1 MCITQYNS
9 YYEHMDIHVHT
20 TQHGLTTVTITYRDL
35 VLQVHSTQRV
45 NVRVYTQEHTHLVC
59 VRLIAV
65 CEDDY
70 QTWTV
75 LRYTFHVTR
84 RLRIE
89 INKELSS
96 SFYYYDT
103 HFPRREVFQQYEDS
117 KLPIQESG
125 KQDLSKSERVTHT
138 SNTPT
143 VYALYRGLRGAI
155 SGRNDRGEPQIP
167 RSHNDRGTPQTPR
180 SHNDRGAPQTP
191 RSHNDTGA
199 PQTPTQE
206 SQPWDRSKS
215 ALV

>member
-9 YYEHMDIHVHT
+9 YYEHMDICVHT
-20 TQHGLTTVTITYRDL
+20 TPHGLTTVTITYRDL
-35 VLQVHSTQRV
+35 LIQVHSTQRIH
-45 NVRVYTQEHTHLVC
+45 VRVYAQEGTHFVC

-75 LRYTFHVTR
+75 LRYMFDVTR

-89 INKELSS
+89 ITKELSS
-96 SFYYYDT
+96 SYYYCNA
-103 HFPRREVFQQYEDS
+103 HSPRREVFQQYEDS

-155 SGRNDRGEPQIP
+155 SGRNDRGEPQTP
-167 RSHNDRGTPQTPR
+167 RSHYDRGAPQTPH
-180 SHNDRGAPQTP
+180 SHNDRGAPQP
-191 RSHNDTGA
+191 
-199 PQTPTQE
+199 PTQE